1 MRRQEP
7 FDEVMIV
14 NPSETN
20 SDQRVRLM
28 RFHNIYTPEVGGY
41 AGADPY
47 GYYGQPEQVYGYGY
61 TDPTYGYY
69 GQPEQVYGYGYYG
82 EPEQVYGYGYY
93 GEPEQIYG
101 YGHYGQ
107 PEQIYGYGYY
117 GQPEQIYGY
126 SDPTYGYYGQAQ
138 EPTSWDG
145 YGYYGDYRPEDVGYY
160 ADEYPV
166 GEYPDPTVM
175 GYGQAPEM
183 VGYGEPE
190 PYVNGYPGV
199 GYSGESDYSGYV
211 REVQPAA
218 FNAGCPV
225 PTNVSGLDGGGL
237 DGFVRP
243 RTVNPTCDR
252 FIEQPGSP
260 TLAPD
265 TFKPLW

>member
-1 MRRQEP
+1 MRRQDP

-28 RFHNIYTPEVGGY
+28 RFHNIYTPEVDGY
-41 AGADPY
+41 GDPY
-47 GYYGQPEQVYGYGY
+47 GYYGQPEQMYGYGY

-69 GQPEQVYGYGYYG
+69 GQPDQVYGYGQ
-82 EPEQVYGYGYY
+82 PEQV
-93 GEPEQIYG
+93 
-101 YGHYGQ
+101 
-107 PEQIYGYGYY
+107 YGYGYY

-126 SDPTYGYYGQAQ
+126 GQPEQIYGYGQPEQVYGYGYYGQPEQVYGYGNPNYGYYGAA
-138 EPTSWDG
+138 EPNSWDG
-145 YGYYGDYRPEDVGYY
+145 YGYYGDYQPESVGYY

-166 GEYPDPTVM
+166 GEYAPDPTVT
-175 GYGQAPEM
+175 GYGHTPEM

-190 PYVNGYPGV
+190 PYAPAVSYYGN
-199 GYSGESDYSGYV
+199 SDYSGYV
-211 REVQPAA
+211 RDVPPP

-225 PTNVSGLDGGGL
+225 PTNVNGLDDAGF

-243 RTVNPTCDR
+243 RTVNPTCEK